1 MLIKYYGTAHFVL
14 LHLAVLI
21 HFVKERHHWV
31 ASSYQEEQVKIYDN
45 LFNGK
50 LAPSLEVQLYSF
62 TVLLLQELL
71 CTGVSQSYDTS
82 ALTMHKLVIMRAL

>member
-31 ASSYQEEQVKIYDN
+31 ASSYQEVQVKIYDN
-45 LFNGK
+45 LFNRK
-50 LAPSLEVQLYSF
+50 LAPSLEVQLAQLYSPA
-62 TVLLLQELL
+62 T
-71 CTGVSQSYDTS
+71 TGVIVYRSQSVLRHQRTDY
-82 ALTMHKLVIMRAL
+82 A